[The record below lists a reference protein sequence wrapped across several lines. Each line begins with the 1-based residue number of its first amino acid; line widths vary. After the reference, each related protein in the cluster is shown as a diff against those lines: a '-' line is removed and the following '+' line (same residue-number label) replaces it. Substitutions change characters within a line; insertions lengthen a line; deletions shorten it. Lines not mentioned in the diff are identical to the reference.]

1 MRQLGTSLGVDI
13 LQPGYLAAAKRIACL
28 HERADGVAGTADVD
42 IDEIDGIFV
51 DASSFPPITGT
62 DGPCEAVAAV
72 STGSIRS
79 L

>member
-13 LQPGYLAAAKRIACL
+13 LPPGYIAAAKRIACP
-28 HERADGVAGTADVD
+28 HERADGVTGTADVD
-42 IDEIDGIFV
+42 IDGIFV
-51 DASSFPPITGT
+51 DASSVPPITGT

-72 STGSIRS
+72 STGSIRP